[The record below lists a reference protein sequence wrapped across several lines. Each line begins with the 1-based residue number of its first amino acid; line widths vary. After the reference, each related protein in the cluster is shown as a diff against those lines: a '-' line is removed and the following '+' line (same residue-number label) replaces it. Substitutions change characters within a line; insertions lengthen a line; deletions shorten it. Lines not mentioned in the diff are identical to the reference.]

1 METNVNGRVQVTR
14 FDRPD
19 ARNAMTPAAARELHD
34 AIEAAGERDVR
45 ALVITGSGGSF
56 CAGGDLEAMRE
67 RNETPDEASRRV
79 QETLNANVRAI
90 LSAPFP
96 VIAKV
101 NGDAIG
107 AGTNLAAA
115 CDFAYADAD
124 ARFGEAFV
132 NVGLVPDTGGT
143 VLLPRL
149 VGLRRAKELTM
160 TGRLFDADEAAS
172 MGLING
178 ALSGDALDERVD
190 ELLETLDRKPTTTL
204 GLIKEGIHG
213 NLGRPVDDAL
223 DREAALQVRAYGT
236 DTHEEGVAA
245 FLDDR
250 RPDFD

>member
-1 METNVNGRVQVTR
+1 METDVNGRVQVTR

-19 ARNAMTPAAARELHD
+19 ARNAMTPAAARELRD

-56 CAGGDLEAMRE
+56 CAGGDLESMRE
-67 RNETPDEASRRV
+67 REETPDEAARRV
-79 QETLNANVRAI
+79 RETLNANVRAI

-172 MGLING
+172 MGLINE
-178 ALSGDALDERVD
+178 AVSGDALDERVD

-236 DTHEEGVAA
+236 DAHEEGVAA

>member
-19 ARNAMTPAAARELHD
+19 ARNAMTPAAARELGD
-34 AIEAAGERDVR
+34 AIEVARERDVR

-67 RNETPDEASRRV
+67 REETPDEASRRV

-115 CDFAYADAD
+115 CDFAYAHTD

-132 NVGLVPDTGGT
+132 NVGLIPDTGGT

-160 TGRLFDADEAAS
+160 TGRLFNADEAAS
-172 MGLING
+172 MGLINE
-178 ALSGDALDERVD
+178 ALSKDTLDERVD
-190 ELLETLDRKPTTTL
+190 KLLETLDRKPTTTL
-204 GLIKEGIHG
+204 ELIKEGIHG

-236 DTHEEGVAA
+236 DSHEEGVAA

>member
-1 METNVNGRVQVTR
+1 METTIDGRVQVIR

-19 ARNAMTPAAARELHD
+19 ARNAMTPATARDLRD
-34 AIEAAGERDVR
+34 AIESAMEQDIR

-67 RNETPDEASRRV
+67 RDETPDEALRRV

-115 CDFAYADAD
+115 CDFAYADED

-132 NVGLVPDTGGT
+132 NVGLIPDTGGT
-143 VLLPRL
+143 VLLPWL

-160 TGRLFDADEAAS
+160 TGRLFDADEAAT
-172 MGLING
+172 MGLINE
-178 ALSGDALDERVD
+178 AVSGETLDDHVD

-204 GLIKEGIHG
+204 GLIKEGLHG

-236 DTHEEGVAA
+236 NAHEEGVAA

-250 RPDFD
+250 KPNFD

>member
-1 METNVNGRVQVTR
+1 METDVNGRVQVTR

-19 ARNAMTPAAARELHD
+19 ARNAMTPAAARELRD

-56 CAGGDLEAMRE
+56 CAGGDLESMRE
-67 RNETPDEASRRV
+67 REETPDEASRRV

-172 MGLING
+172 MGLINE
-178 ALSGDALDERVD
+178 AVSGDALDDRVD
-190 ELLETLDRKPTTTL
+190 ELLETLGRKPTTTL

-236 DTHEEGVAA
+236 DAHEEGVAA

>member
-1 METNVNGRVQVTR
+1 METTVDDRVQVTR

-19 ARNAMTPAAARELHD
+19 ARNAMTPAAARDLRA
-34 AIEAAGERDVR
+34 AIETAVEREVR
-45 ALVITGSGGSF
+45 ALVITGSGGIF

-79 QETLNANVRAI
+79 EETLNATVRAI

-101 NGDAIG
+101 PGDAIG

-115 CDFAYADAD
+115 CDFAYADAN

-132 NVGLVPDTGGT
+132 NVGLIPDTGGT

-160 TGRLFDADEAAS
+160 TGRLFDADEAAG
-172 MGLING
+172 MGLINE
-178 ALSGDALDERVD
+178 AVPADTLDDRVD
-190 ELLETLDRKPTTTL
+190 ELLETLGRKPTTTL

-223 DREAALQVRAYGT
+223 DRERALQVRAYGT
-236 DTHEEGVAA
+236 DAHEEGVAA

-250 RPDFD
+250 NPDFD

>member
-1 METNVNGRVQVTR
+1 METTVDDRVQVTR

-19 ARNAMTPAAARELHD
+19 ARNAMTPATARDLCDEIDAAT
-34 AIEAAGERDVR
+34 ERDVR

-67 RNETPDEASRRV
+67 RDETPDEASRRV
-79 QETLNANVRAI
+79 QETLNATVRAI

-107 AGTNLAAA
+107 AGTNIAAA

-124 ARFGEAFV
+124 ARFGEVFV
-132 NVGLVPDTGGT
+132 NVGLIPDTGGT

-149 VGLRRAKELTM
+149 IGLRRAKELTM

-172 MGLING
+172 MGLINDTV
-178 ALSGDALDERVD
+178 SEDSLDERVD
-190 ELLETLDRKPTTTL
+190 ELLETLSRKPTTTL
-204 GLIKEGIHG
+204 GLIKEGLHG

-236 DTHEEGVAA
+236 DAHEEGVAA